1 MAHESDM
8 VSSISSLLHFCAS
21 MSLATKED
29 DQSLLKTVVCNTQ
42 YVDRESLYAS
52 MFGKDAY
59 VDWGALAAAHKRSE
73 SRKKGNPVGDATVWY
88 NLLSYMSGNRKVL
101 QKLQQQHVGSSSWL
115 ASMIS
120 GGASSTDT
128 FSSPSSPP
136 RVRYRPFFAVHDAIE
151 ATMGIK
157 GGFQNDADAILT
169 LSVRV
174 FFILNLMGIVPITA
188 LDFLLSKSTKRS
200 VTQQA
205 QTILISVSSEKFT
218 PNQYADTMLWLHSS
232 GIVVVDSASMAKE
245 IHHITTRYCIIACL
259 VQTACHSGG
268 CAQLT
273 CAQLTCVPI
282 PGTRQRRRP

>member
-1 MAHESDM
+1 MQSTTSTHESDM
-8 VSSISSLLHFCAS
+8 VSSISSLLHFCAA

-29 DQSLLKTVVCNTQ
+29 DQSLLKTLVCNTQ

-88 NLLSYMSGNRKVL
+88 NLLSYMSGNRKVM
-101 QKLQQQHVGSSSWL
+101 QKVLQQHSGSSSSWL

-120 GGASSTDT
+120 GTASNSADT
-128 FSSPSSPP
+128 SSSSSASPP

-151 ATMGIK
+151 TTMGIK
-157 GGFQNDADAILT
+157 GGFQNDADTILT

-174 FFILNLMGIVPITA
+174 FFVLNLMGIVPITA
-188 LDFLLSKSTKRS
+188 LDFMLSKSTKRS
-200 VTQQA
+200 ATQQA

-218 PNQYADTMLWLHSS
+218 PHQYADTMLWLHSS
-232 GIVVVDSASMAKE
+232 GIVVVDSASMTKE
-245 IHHITTRYCIIACL
+245 IHHITTR
-259 VQTACHSGG
+259 
-268 CAQLT
+268 
-273 CAQLTCVPI
+273 
-282 PGTRQRRRP
+282 

>member
-120 GGASSTDT
+120 GGGNDAVSS
-128 FSSPSSPP
+128 SSSSSSPP
-136 RVRYRPFFAVHDAIE
+136 RIRYRPFFAVHDAIE
-151 ATMGIK
+151 TTMGIK

-218 PNQYADTMLWLHSS
+218 PHQYADTMLWLHSS

-245 IHHITTRYCIIACL
+245 IHHIATRYGQDRMIYAL
-259 VQTACHSGG
+259 LG
-268 CAQLT
+268 
-273 CAQLTCVPI
+273 
-282 PGTRQRRRP
+282 